1 MTRFNQALTAR
12 WMVPVY
18 ALILLALPWIV
29 QGKYGRDL
37 LVLALMFASLA
48 TGLNLTMGYVG
59 YLPFGYLIFFAI
71 GAYTSA
77 LLSVNLGVTFW
88 LGLPAAGVIAGIFA
102 VLVGMPSLRLRGPYF
117 AIMTLAFAEIGT
129 LVLYNWTDLTRGPMG
144 IFGIPHPRVPLP
156 GGGEFTFNTE
166 VSWYYLMLGMLVL
179 FLFVVY
185 RLIHSRTGDA
195 FAAIRGHEDLAESVG
210 IPTFRYKMLAFILS
224 AVIAGIV
231 GGAYAHYYTVIT
243 PELSGFY
250 FLTTTFTMV
259 LIGGQGTL
267 AGPVLGAIVFTILPE
282 LLRAV
287 QLWRMVIFGALMLA
301 GMVFMPQG
309 IHGLLAP
316 LLARTKRSAAHEH
329 S

>member
-1 MTRFNQALTAR
+1 MRRLSQVLGAR
-12 WMVPVY
+12 WMSPVY
-18 ALILLALPWIV
+18 VLVLLALPWV
-29 QGKYGRDL
+29 VRSKYGQDL

-71 GAYTSA
+71 GAYTTA

-88 LGLPAAGVIAGIFA
+88 LGLPAAGVVAGIFA
-102 VLVGMPSLRLRGPYF
+102 VLVGIPSLRLRGPYF

-144 IFGIPHPRVPLP
+144 IFGIPHPTLPLP
-156 GGGEFTFNTE
+156 GGGTFTFNTE
-166 VSWYYLMLGMLVL
+166 VSWYYLMLAMLAL
-179 FLFVVY
+179 FLLVVH
-185 RLIHSRTGDA
+185 RLVHSRIGDA

-210 IPTFRYKMLAFILS
+210 IPTFRYKMIAFVLS
-224 AVIAGIV
+224 AAIAGVV

-250 FLTTTFTMV
+250 FIVTTFTMV

-267 AGPVLGAIVFTILPE
+267 AGPVLGAILFTVLPE
-282 LLRAV
+282 LLRAL

-316 LLARTKRSAAHEH
+316 LLARPRDEAGA
-329 S
+329 